1 MATYLAEVRK
11 QTIGVDVR
19 VEVLWEFS
27 TVVVVVCTTAYF
39 AEQIAGVDETAV
51 AGGSG
56 AGEWRQ
62 LHLLAGAVDKAGNRL
77 DRRSVRASTRR
88 RILRE

>member
-27 TVVVVVCTTAYF
+27 TVVVVVCTAYF

-56 AGEWRQ
+56 AREWRQ